1 MAVILEYLRELNMV
15 SMLLRICCAALA
27 GGLIGSEREKRRRP
41 AGFRTYML
49 VSMGAALTIILGQY
63 LEIMMGSF
71 WADAAAIVGIRT
83 DTSRFG
89 AQVINGVGFLGAGT
103 IIVTARQEIKG
114 LTTAAGLWG
123 SACMGL
129 AAGAGFYECVA
140 VCTLLMFIIMHF
152 MPQFESVILANAK
165 SFNLYVEMDSVKN
178 LGLLI
183 NKIKSEGISFHNM
196 DMSKDQ
202 QSKATQINVLM
213 NLRLPKRRS
222 HTEVMAVLSTVE
234 GIISMEE
241 V

>member
-1 MAVILEYLRELNMV
+1 MDLGFLRELNIA
-15 SMLLRICCAALA
+15 SMFLRICCAALA
-27 GGLIGSEREKRRRP
+27 GGLIGGEREKRRRP

-63 LEIMMGSF
+63 LEIMMGAF
-71 WADAAAIVGIRT
+71 WADAAATVGIRT

-103 IIVTARQEIKG
+103 IIVTGRQEIKG
-114 LTTAAGLWG
+114 LTTAAGLWA

-140 VCTLLMFIIMHF
+140 VCTLLMFINMRF
-152 MPQFESVILANAK
+152 MPRFESIILANAR

-178 LGLLI
+178 LGQFI
-183 NKIKSEGISFHNM
+183 NRIKAEGISFHNM
-196 DMSKDQ
+196 DMNK
-202 QSKATQINVLM
+202 QSQGNATQINVLM
-213 NLRLPKRRS
+213 NLRMSKRRS
-222 HTEVMAVLSTVE
+222 HAEVLAVLSEVD

>member
-1 MAVILEYLRELNMV
+1 MELGFLRELNMA
-15 SMLLRICCAALA
+15 SMFLRICCAAFA

-63 LEIMMGSF
+63 LEIMMGTF
-71 WADAAAIVGIRT
+71 WADAARTVGIRT

-103 IIVTARQEIKG
+103 IIVTGRQEIKG
-114 LTTAAGLWG
+114 LTTAAGLWA

-140 VCTLLMFIIMHF
+140 VCTLLMFINMRF
-152 MPQFESVILANAK
+152 MPRFESVILANAR

-183 NKIKSEGISFHNM
+183 NKIKSEGISFHNL
-196 DMSKDQ
+196 DMNKDQ

-213 NLRLPKRRS
+213 NLRMPKRRS
-222 HTEVMAVLSTVE
+222 HTEVLAALSEVD